1 MPGTYHFED
10 AINGETTMKQ
20 RGCYVKTK
28 TGNITLLY
36 ITSTYHSVCVMTI
49 HVDIDVGPFKLL

>member
-28 TGNITLLY
+28 TGNITLL
-36 ITSTYHSVCVMTI
+36 
-49 HVDIDVGPFKLL
+49 